1 VRNRSSHNIST
12 QNVLLRQAPE
22 LSGLFHGIEAALGF
36 QHGDP
41 VRARLVEKLT
51 QFRSL
56 SEKAIFR
63 PRGYH

>member
-1 VRNRSSHNIST
+1 V
-12 QNVLLRQAPE
+12 
-22 LSGLFHGIEAALGF
+22 SGLFHGIEAALGF

>member
-1 VRNRSSHNIST
+1 VEADTRKVEESRKHSRIIRAAHGETN
-12 QNVLLRQAPE
+12 QPE

-56 SEKAIFR
+56 SE
-63 PRGYH
+63 